1 LLAEQIVAQE
11 LIALETKVNM
21 HRKYWVREKTT
32 ATAEVDFVIE
42 FDGMVIPIEVKS
54 GTNSKLK
61 SLHIFMDEAPHNV
74 AVRVWSQPLSVDTV
88 ITTKGKSFQLINVP
102 FYYVC
107 VMEKVL
113 EKILNNV
120 QSPFKQDKGL
130 V

>member
-1 LLAEQIVAQE
+1 
-11 LIALETKVNM
+11 M

-32 ATAEVDFVIE
+32 ASAEVDFVIE

-88 ITTKGKSFQLINVP
+88 ITAKGKSFQLINVP

-107 VMEKVL
+107 VLNKVL

-120 QSPFKQDKGL
+120 QSPIKQDLGL